1 MDLLTRALVD
11 DAAIFPPGL
20 SPVPDAVAQHL
31 AWRRSRLGERLGPL
45 LLSPDA
51 IASLPG
57 VLDELGDRGPGAGE
71 VLPVGIA
78 ARPGTS
84 LDEVDEAVATLREL
98 GDAVRLET
106 IELAAQPGWQAAARH
121 GVDVALELPRDPA
134 DQVEHLDALEARH
147 ADTRH
152 VVAKWRT
159 QASPAGPIP
168 TPDELAAFIT
178 ACVGRS
184 LPFKLTGGLHH
195 AVARTAPAQ
204 SGEGT
209 EEMHGALNVAHAT
222 HLALC
227 GAPASEIAAA
237 LAERDERTV
246 AAAVSGL
253 EEGEARALRAVWV
266 SFGCCGVTD
275 PLGEAAELGLLDPT
289 DLALHTAP
297 DSEESR

>member
-20 SPVPDAVAQHL
+20 SPVPDAVTQHL
-31 AWRRSRLGERLGPL
+31 RWRQAPLGSRLGPL
-45 LLSPDA
+45 LLSVDA
-51 IASLPG
+51 IASLPE
-57 VLDELGDRGPGAGE
+57 VLQELGPKGPPADQP
-71 VLPVGIA
+71 LPIGIA
-78 ARPGTS
+78 ARPGTP
-84 LDEVDEAVATLREL
+84 LEQVDRAVATLREL
-98 GDAVRLET
+98 GDAVELAT
-106 IELAAQPGWQAAARH
+106 IELAAQSGWQGVARH

-134 DQVEHLDALEARH
+134 DWDEHLDALEARH

-159 QASPAGPIP
+159 QARPAGPIP
-168 TPDELAAFIT
+168 TPDELAAFLT

-222 HLALC
+222 HLALG
-227 GAPASEIAAA
+227 GAPTTEVAAA
-237 LAERDERTV
+237 LAERDGATV
-246 AAAVSGL
+246 AAAVTALDESQVG
-253 EEGEARALRAVWV
+253 ALRAAWV

-275 PLGEAAELGLLDPT
+275 PLREMAELGVLD
-289 DLALHTAP
+289 DAALIERP
-297 DSEESR
+297 